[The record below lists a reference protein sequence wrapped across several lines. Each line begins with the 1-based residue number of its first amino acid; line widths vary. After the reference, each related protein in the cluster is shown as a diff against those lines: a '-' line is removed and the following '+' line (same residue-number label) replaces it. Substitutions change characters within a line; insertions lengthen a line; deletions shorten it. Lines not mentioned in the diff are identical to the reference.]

1 MFTKVLAIYLAPAFA
16 GNLALGVTALGRGFA
31 GCLAN
36 AYADTLTAR
45 LLSAILAN
53 AFAAALTARCFSAG
67 LALASLAGILA
78 VTWLTAILTT
88 VVTATVLRPQVRGRQ
103 RQGEAKA
110 GQRPEE
116 PAAGRGKIFARC
128 VKRFLAEFQTFR
140 FSIFAHALA
149 PSEAL
154 PAPHNSATA
163 WLPTA
168 GVCPAPFRLPASTFA
183 GAARFAGARL
193 DASENPYS
201 GSTLIHC
208 SASVVWIRVVAQN
221 TEFTSAM
228 SPDRA

>member
-1 MFTKVLAIYLAPAFA
+1 LTKVLAIYLAPAFA
-16 GNLALGVTALGRGFA
+16 GNFALGVAALGRGFA

-36 AYADTLTAR
+36 AYADTLTGR
-45 LLSAILAN
+45 LLPAILAY
-53 AFAAALTARCFSAG
+53 AFAAALTVRRFPAG
-67 LALASLAGILA
+67 LALALAGILA
-78 VTWLTAILTT
+78 VTSLTAILTV
-88 VVTATVLRPQVRGRQ
+88 VVTAPVVRPQVRGRQ
-103 RQGEAKA
+103 RQGEAKS
-110 GQRPEE
+110 GQRSEE
-116 PAAGRGKIFARC
+116 PAAGRGKIFARR
-128 VKRFLAEFQTFR
+128 VERFLAEFQTFR

-149 PSEAL
+149 PSDAL

-163 WLPTA
+163 GFPTR
-168 GVCPAPFRLPASTFA
+168 GVCPAPFRRPASTLA